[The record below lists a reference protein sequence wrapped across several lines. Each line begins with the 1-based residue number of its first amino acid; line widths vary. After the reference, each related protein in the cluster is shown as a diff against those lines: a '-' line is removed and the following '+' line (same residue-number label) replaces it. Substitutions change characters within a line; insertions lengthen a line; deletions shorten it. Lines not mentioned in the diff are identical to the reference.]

1 MVYTADELAD
11 DSDDEKRLEKAE
23 KAAERKAGLKKRKR
37 LPSVQKP
44 ASITNRTP
52 RFAVSQPYGNFVAPY
67 PAVQTMQQ
75 SGASGRRLGG
85 PATQRAVGPC
95 FACGEMGHLRSYCP
109 RTQSQDKK
117 WYPFHGIMHDCA
129 SVWEC
134 EVLCCAENVV
144 GNVGVDSD
152 SGYVGLGM
160 AGDECDK
167 RPGLGV
173 NSQAHSG
180 VAESACDT
188 DLHLQL
194 GGCSFDIE
202 ASVGD
207 MVPAMVVVKG
217 GLKRCISFWR
227 DNIKASDTILSI
239 IEHGY
244 VLPLM
249 SEPSP
254 HVQINHRS
262 AVIHSAFVHESIAE
276 LLATGCV
283 VEVTDRPH
291 NCSPLSVV
299 ESSSGKRRLVINLRY
314 LNRFLWKNRFKYED
328 LRGAML
334 LLERNDFMFSFDL
347 KSGYHH
353 VNIAQEHWDLGG
365 GGGGIIIALL
375 FSPSGFHLPVIFSP
389 NWCAPWWGIG
399 GREACELLCIWT
411 MASALW
417 TGRPEPWRLVQWSS
431 PL

>member
-1 MVYTADELAD
+1 M
-11 DSDDEKRLEKAE
+11 
-23 KAAERKAGLKKRKR
+23 
-37 LPSVQKP
+37 
-44 ASITNRTP
+44 
-52 RFAVSQPYGNFVAPY
+52 
-67 PAVQTMQQ
+67 
-75 SGASGRRLGG
+75 
-85 PATQRAVGPC
+85 
-95 FACGEMGHLRSYCP
+95 
-109 RTQSQDKK
+109 
-117 WYPFHGIMHDCA
+117 
-129 SVWEC
+129 
-134 EVLCCAENVV
+134 
-144 GNVGVDSD
+144 
-152 SGYVGLGM
+152 
-160 AGDECDK
+160 
-167 RPGLGV
+167 
-173 NSQAHSG
+173 
-180 VAESACDT
+180 
-188 DLHLQL
+188 
-194 GGCSFDIE
+194 
-202 ASVGD
+202 
-207 MVPAMVVVKG
+207 VVKG

-254 HVQINHRS
+254 HVHRS
-262 AVIHSAFVHESIAE
+262 AVIHSAFVHESIVE

-291 NCSPLSVV
+291 ICSPLSVV

-328 LRGAML
+328 LRVAML

-353 VNIAQEHWDLGG
+353 VDIAQEHWDLGG
-365 GGGGIIIALL
+365 GAIIIALL
-375 FSPSGFHLPVIFSP
+375 SSPSGFHLPVIFSP

-399 GREACELLCIWT
+399 GREACGLLCIWT